1 MGVNLYMT
9 TGESF
14 IDKFVKRALELG
26 QVVAPVMN
34 FPAISLPAIKAV
46 SQIYSAWEEKA
57 AFLMGS
63 PVKYAVA
70 TKQAFMDP
78 DREANYLHL
87 LSGDYVLVPSAHIN
101 ELKPEMQNLEVQQGY
116 LLQKNAN
123 QNEPPDVRKNLV
135 APGVTYAVLKV
146 TVTPVTSTSGGSSKA
161 GEDAST
167 TDAGAGGSASKKP
180 KSTTPTTHAST
191 PRASAGK

>member
-1 MGVNLYMT
+1 MAALKTDQAGQFLVSAVAGFRRAYGLKRDENPASSGAGKMGVNLYMT

-135 APGVTYAVLKV
+135 APGVTYAVL
-146 TVTPVTSTSGGSSKA
+146 
-161 GEDAST
+161 
-167 TDAGAGGSASKKP
+167 
-180 KSTTPTTHAST
+180 
-191 PRASAGK
+191 R